1 MSDFERAIN
10 TFNSD
15 RIIDYAE
22 KDELKDSLYETL
34 NFKDKVH
41 IAQRHLNEYLKQ
53 HKLLNF
59 IFILP
64 IKIQMVLLSI
74 LIWSL
79 PTIIT
84 MIILFVIN
92 HFNPGFI
99 SGIIEF
105 MTNDETHYTIFKEI
119 SIMGGFTLIM
129 VNMIIVLFVT
139 IWNSSV
145 FLGIGDRAF
154 KNNNLY
160 TLKGLK
166 YVLVEDYLQNPNE
179 IYWVDYVK
187 MHVIEFYEKVLIIL
201 MYVFKHNAIRKM
213 IDFKENKL
221 IEHYNQPVLNRR
233 KQIFRLHEVIKDV
246 NKDDLYMV
254 SYKYIDPQ
262 MKTISQLESQ
272 LEKSKFEKQKLYYD
286 SDNELNAMKTIIN
299 EQQDNLYDFKMIIT
313 KLSQLY
319 KLNQIKLSD
328 EKVKKEQDDQRKQYE
343 RDEFNKNEVERL
355 VKELKNQQLNYSDRI
370 NLQIKN
376 N

>member
-1 MSDFERAIN
+1 MSNFERAIN

-22 KDELKDSLYETL
+22 RDELKDSLYETL

-79 PTIIT
+79 PTIII
-84 MIILFVIN
+84 MIISFIVN
-92 HFNPGFI
+92 YFNPGFI
-99 SGIIEF
+99 SNMIEF
-105 MTNDETHYTIFKEI
+105 MTNDEIHYTIFKEI
-119 SIMGGFTLIM
+119 LIMGGLTIIIF
-129 VNMIIVLFVT
+129 NMIIILFV
-139 IWNSSV
+139 IAWNSSV

-213 IDFKENKL
+213 IDFEENEL

-262 MKTISQLESQ
+262 MKTISQLE
-272 LEKSKFEKQKLYYD
+272 KSKFEKQRLYYN

-343 RDEFNKNEVERL
+343 QDEFNKNEVERL